1 MDTETFPNMQ
11 LYQFGYCAIFA
22 KGMSPGELLSRAA
35 GAPVQPTAV
44 SRAEAETITMLGDD
58 ITEDDLPGLDADALR
73 EAGLLEGH
81 NTLLRAGSHGDW
93 SFVIEAETTY
103 LAADAVLSA
112 ISHGTAALSLRETE
126 SGSTWIAYA
135 ENGDILNSFD
145 PLYTDTD
152 YGKNP
157 DRLEQLTGYRKAI
170 NNGERADAF
179 TSAART
185 IQQQLHCAVPLEVD
199 AAQLPAIGITD
210 AG

>member
-1 MDTETFPNMQ
+1 MDTETFPNTQ

-44 SRAEAETITMLGDD
+44 SRADAETITMLGAD

-81 NTLLRAGSHGDW
+81 STLLRAGSQGDW
-93 SFVIEAETTY
+93 SFVIEAESTY

-112 ISHGTAALSLRETE
+112 ISHGTAALSLREIE
-126 SGSTWIAYA
+126 SGSSWIAYA
-135 ENGDILNSFD
+135 ENGDVLNSFD
-145 PLYTDTD
+145 PLYPDTD

-157 DRLEQLTGYRKAI
+157 GRLEQLTGYREAI
-170 NNGERADAF
+170 DNGERADAF
-179 TSAART
+179 ISAART
-185 IQQQLHCAVPLEVD
+185 IQHQLRCAVPPEAD
-199 AAQLPAIGITD
+199 AGQMLAIGVAD